1 MATYTLSN
9 GGAQDFPTF
18 QGELEASAGGIGG
31 DEDQRRAYRL
41 ARHIKQIVRDE
52 WDDAPDSSFQ
62 TTVTVTASQIDI
74 VIDKT

>member
-9 GGAQDFPTF
+9 GGAQEFPVF
-18 QGELEASAGGIGG
+18 IDRLQASAGGVGG
-31 DEDQRRAYRL
+31 DEDQRRVYRL
-41 ARHIKQIVRDE
+41 ANHIKQIVRDE